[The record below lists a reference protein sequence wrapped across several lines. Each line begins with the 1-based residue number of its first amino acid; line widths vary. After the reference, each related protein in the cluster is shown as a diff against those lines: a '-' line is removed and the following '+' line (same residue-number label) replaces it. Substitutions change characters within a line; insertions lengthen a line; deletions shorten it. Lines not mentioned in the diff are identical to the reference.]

1 MGIVWWSGYL
11 ETNIN
16 VKTMDKIK
24 TTHVGSLPRSKKL
37 SEILFKKDKNELF
50 DQGELD
56 KIIEED
62 VNKIVKKQIDIGI
75 DIISDGEM
83 SKISYAT
90 YVKDRLHGFSGES
103 ERRAPKDL
111 DDFPSY
117 KEKIA
122 KSGGTP
128 TYTRPCCTADLK
140 IKDTKSLTKDI
151 SNLKSALKKNNH
163 SQGFI
168 NSASPGVI
176 SNFLPNKFYKN
187 DDKYL
192 EALSK
197 MMKTEYDE
205 ITKNDLLLQIDCP
218 DLALARHMTF
228 KNVSDEEFLV
238 RAEKQIECLNEAIKD
253 IDASKLRMHICWG
266 NYEGPHIHDI
276 GLEKIL
282 PIALKANIQ
291 TYLIEASNP
300 RHAHEWQVFEN
311 IKLPND
317 KVIVPGVI
325 DSTSNFI
332 EHEELVKNRIIQYSK
347 VIDKNQLMAG
357 SDCGFSTFAGFGN
370 VDENIVYKKF
380 ESLVAGAELASNAI

>member
-1 MGIVWWSGYL
+1 MG
-11 ETNIN
+11 
-16 VKTMDKIK
+16 KIK

-37 SEILFKKDKNELF
+37 SEILFKKDKNEQF
-50 DQGELD
+50 NQDELD
-56 KIIEED
+56 KIIEEE

-163 SQGFI
+163 SQAFI

-187 DDKYL
+187 DDDYL
-192 EALSK
+192 QILSK
-197 MMKTEYDE
+197 MMKSEYEE
-205 ITKNDLLLQIDCP
+205 ITNNDLLLQIDCP

-228 KNVSDEEFLV
+228 KNVSDEEFLA

-253 IDASKLRMHICWG
+253 IDSTKLRIHICWG

-282 PIALKANIQ
+282 PIALKANVQ

-300 RHAHEWQVFEN
+300 RHAHEWKVFEN

-325 DSTSNFI
+325 DSTSNFV

-347 VIDKNQLMAG
+347 VIDKEKLMAG

>member
-1 MGIVWWSGYL
+1 
-11 ETNIN
+11 
-16 VKTMDKIK
+16 MDKIK

-163 SQGFI
+163 PQGFI

-187 DDKYL
+187 DDDYL

-197 MMKTEYDE
+197 MMKIEYDE

-325 DSTSNFI
+325 DSTSHFI

-347 VIDKNQLMAG
+347 VIDKDQLMAG

>member
-1 MGIVWWSGYL
+1 MG
-11 ETNIN
+11 
-16 VKTMDKIK
+16 KIK

-37 SEILFKKDKNELF
+37 SEILFKKDKNEQF
-50 DQGELD
+50 NQDELD
-56 KIIEED
+56 KIIEEE

-163 SQGFI
+163 SQAFI

-187 DDKYL
+187 DDDYL
-192 EALSK
+192 QILSK
-197 MMKTEYDE
+197 MMKSEYEE
-205 ITKNDLLLQIDCP
+205 ITNNDLLLQIDCP

-253 IDASKLRMHICWG
+253 IDSTKLRIHICWG

-282 PIALKANIQ
+282 PIALKANVQ

-300 RHAHEWQVFEN
+300 RHAHEWKVFEN

-325 DSTSNFI
+325 DSTSNFV
-332 EHEELVKNRIIQYSK
+332 EHKELVQNRIIQYSK
-347 VIDKNQLMAG
+347 VIDKEKLMAG